1 MNKIKTLRR
10 TELFKKI
17 KIHLL
22 IIILWFT
29 GIIFSYLIFLN
40 VNKGIIIGKMAYY
53 VDTLSVLCLL
63 VVMVSACMFY
73 FLFNHTYEKNTI
85 AKNIQHSNYI
95 SVGLELLNERF
106 VLIDVEQERYEFLYT
121 MQENEHVLKAG
132 PYTEFIT
139 YLLDVVA
146 KSADRTRLAE
156 FLPLNSLTSHLSS
169 NGYIISIPVELN
181 LMGCK
186 KWDLLSFI
194 VIEKG
199 PNGIRKIL
207 LSRRDITETQT
218 KCVEQQRLLTDA
230 LSQAEKA
237 NKAKSTFLFNMS
249 HDIRTPMNAI
259 IGFTSMAKKHLTE
272 PELANEYLNKVDM
285 SSQHMLRIVNDILD
299 MARID
304 SGKVELETA
313 PINIYKE
320 CYATD
325 ALFRSEMESRQI
337 DFSVK
342 IDIKDEVVLGDAMRI
357 KQIII
362 NLVSNAMKYTKP
374 GGKVELSYLQTA
386 HTEDDFAHF
395 SISIKDTGIG
405 MSEEYQRHLFEAF
418 ERERTATVSGIE
430 GTGLG
435 LAISKQLADL
445 MGGTLTCNSKL
456 GEGTEFI
463 FKFRLRIAGYFAK
476 KAKNTCD
483 ISIFKGKKVL
493 LVEDNDLNREI
504 AVDML
509 KSLGFLVE
517 EATDGS
523 IAVDMVQKATADYYQ
538 LILMD
543 IQMPYMDGYYA
554 THTIRMLQDRIKAQ
568 IPIIAMTANVFDE
581 DRQKA
586 ISAGMNAH
594 LSKPINEKQ
603 IVDTLCQFIR

>member
-1 MNKIKTLRR
+1 MNKIKKYKKS
-10 TELFKKI
+10 ELCHKI
-17 KIHLL
+17 KINIL
-22 IIILWFT
+22 IVILWLS
-29 GIIFSYLIFLN
+29 GVVFSYLVFLN
-40 VNKGIIIGKMAYY
+40 AHKGMLFDETNYY
-53 VDTLSVLCLL
+53 VETLGVLCML
-63 VVMVSACMFY
+63 VIMFSACMFY
-73 FLFNHTYEKNTI
+73 FLFNHTCEKNQI
-85 AKNIQHSNYI
+85 AKNIRDSHYI

-106 VLIDVEQERYEFLYT
+106 VLIDVVNERYEFLYT
-121 MQENEHVLKAG
+121 MQENEHVLKSG
-132 PYTEFIT
+132 PYSEFLT
-139 YLLDVVA
+139 YLLDAVA
-146 KSADRTRLAE
+146 KEEDKTRLSG
-156 FLPLNSLTSHLSS
+156 FLPLHSLTKYLIS
-169 NGYIISIPVELN
+169 NSFILSIPVELCLKGN
-181 LMGCK
+181 K

-194 VIEKG
+194 VIEK
-199 PNGIRKIL
+199 NEHNIQKIL
-207 LSRRDITETQT
+207 LSRRDITETQ
-218 KCVEQQRLLTDA
+218 KKALEQHRLLSDA
-230 LSQAEKA
+230 LDQAEKA

-259 IGFTSMAKKHLTE
+259 IGFTSMARKHLTE
-272 PELANEYLNKVDM
+272 PELANEYLSKVDM

-325 ALFRSEMESRQI
+325 ALFRSEMEARQI
-337 DFSVK
+337 NFSVK

-418 ERERTATVSGIE
+418 ERERSATVSGIE

-445 MGGTLTCNSKL
+445 MGGTLVCKSKL
-456 GEGTEFI
+456 GEGTEFT
-463 FKFRLRIAGYFAK
+463 FKFRLRIAGYAAK
-476 KAKNTCD
+476 QAKNISD
-483 ISIFKGKKVL
+483 ISVFQGKRIL

-509 KSLGFLVE
+509 QELGFLVE

-523 IAVDMVQKATADYYQ
+523 IAVGMVQNAAPDYYQ
-538 LILMD
+538 MILMD

-554 THTIRMLQDRIKAQ
+554 THTIRMLPDLAKAR
-568 IPIIAMTANVFDE
+568 IPIIAMTANAFDE

-603 IVDTLCQFIR
+603 IVETLLQFI